1 MRIIF
6 LNSLE
11 KREAGAV
18 VGSAQV
24 WMGEEESMW
33 RMGWNEIT
41 ADGEQEY
48 IWYEG
53 SSWSEMLHV
62 YRHRLVIKLG
72 EGFQPTV
79 EGVWEDKDQL
89 RGKAMTAQK
98 LICYSEGHP
107 NEPVYT
113 ELCNWRR
120 KKASTERKAPY
131 LIASNRLLRLI
142 SVFLPHTLEELLQ
155 LPGVGQNKAGEFGDE
170 LLEMTRRHTQP
181 SPFPLDWVEEE
192 VNQETLRSWLY
203 KQKEAKFRVEMEK
216 YGVRRKLLEGIAEG
230 LSVEQIRERVAMGRR
245 EVIELLEELEKDG
258 YSTEPLV
265 NKELQEMSDVE
276 QTAVMEAYE
285 ELGDAF
291 LKPVL
296 QRVYGQEAAEAEDRE
311 MLYER
316 LRLIRIRFR
325 RDRST
330 VRDAG

>member
-11 KREAGAV
+11 KKEAGAV
-18 VGSAQV
+18 VSSAQI
-24 WMGEEESMW
+24 WMGEEESQW
-33 RMGWNEIT
+33 RMGWNEVT

-62 YRHRLVIKLG
+62 YRHRIVIKLG
-72 EGFQPTV
+72 EGFKPAID
-79 EGVWEDKDQL
+79 GVWEDKEPL
-89 RGKAMTAQK
+89 RGKAMIAQK
-98 LICYSEGHP
+98 LICYSESNT
-107 NEPVYT
+107 NEPLYV

-142 SVFLPHTLEELLQ
+142 SVFVPQQLEELLE
-155 LPGVGQNKAGEFGDE
+155 LPGVGQNKAAEFGDE
-170 LLEMTRRHTQP
+170 LLAMTKNYSRTH
-181 SPFPLDWVEEE
+181 SFPLDWVEQAVDED
-192 VNQETLRSWLY
+192 TLRSWLY

-230 LSVEQIRERVAMGRR
+230 LNVEQIREQVKMERR
-245 EVIELLEELEKDG
+245 EVIELVEELEKDG
-258 YSTEPLV
+258 YNTEQLV
-265 NKELQEMSDVE
+265 KGELQSMPAEE
-276 QTAVMEAYE
+276 QAAVLQAYK
-285 ELGDAF
+285 ELGDGF

-296 QRVYGQEAAEAEDRE
+296 QQVYGQEAADGGDRE

-325 RDRST
+325 RAGHD